1 MKKIIC
7 NFSFFLIVSL
17 ILSVSPSKIYVN
29 ALSPTPTQTEKNVT
43 PNPDEKKDTIDSLRK
58 KLAEKINQ
66 DKDLRLIHLG
76 TLQKID
82 SIQLILNTFEGKAM
96 TFAYDPSITETLI
109 MGKSKNSTTSA
120 ILKQKD
126 MLVLTS
132 DGTSANLAL
141 KIIKPKFAE
150 FLFGEIVTL
159 DEENKKIGVVSHIT
173 REELEIN
180 LGKNTSIYLPEPKS
194 LITKKGAINK
204 LKVGDYLEVVYYP
217 IDKSSDVFIPSKI
230 TIIPKELVG
239 DK

>member
-1 MKKIIC
+1 MKKISSHVLFFIIIA
-7 NFSFFLIVSL
+7 FLLSFFHF
-17 ILSVSPSKIYVN
+17 KIDVK
-29 ALSPTPTQTEKNVT
+29 ALTPTPTQTEKDIT

-66 DKDLRLIHLG
+66 DKDLRLIYLG

-82 SIQLILNTFEGKAM
+82 TIQLILNTFEGKTM

-109 MGKSKNSTTSA
+109 MGKSKSSTVSA
-120 ILKQKD
+120 TLKPKD
-126 MLVLTS
+126 MLILTS

-141 KIIKPKFAE
+141 KIVKPKFAE

-159 DEENKKIGVVSHIT
+159 DEENKKIGVVSHVT
-173 REELEIN
+173 REEMEIN
-180 LGKNTSIYLPEPKS
+180 LGKNTSIYIPEPKS
-194 LITKKGAINK
+194 LTTKKGAINK
-204 LKVGDYLEVVYYP
+204 LKVGDYLELVYYP
-217 IDKSSDVFIPSKI
+217 IDKSADAITPSKI